1 MKKTLICPFCK
12 KPSKWCSNEEIYG
25 RKLGKSYMCY
35 WCKDCDAYVGCHNN
49 TTKPLGT
56 MANRELRQWRQAAH
70 RHIDLIW
77 KGVHKRKRGKVYM
90 VLKEIFGREIHIG
103 ESDIETCK
111 IITKID
117 FKKYFLY

>member
-1 MKKTLICPFCK
+1 
-12 KPSKWCSNEEIYG
+12 
-25 RKLGKSYMCY
+25 MCY

-56 MANRELRQWRQAAH
+56 MANRELRQWRRRAH
-70 RHIDLIW
+70 RHIDIIW

-90 VLKEIFGREIHIG
+90 VLEEIFGREIHIG
-103 ESDIETCK
+103 ESDIDTCK
-111 IITKID
+111 AIINID